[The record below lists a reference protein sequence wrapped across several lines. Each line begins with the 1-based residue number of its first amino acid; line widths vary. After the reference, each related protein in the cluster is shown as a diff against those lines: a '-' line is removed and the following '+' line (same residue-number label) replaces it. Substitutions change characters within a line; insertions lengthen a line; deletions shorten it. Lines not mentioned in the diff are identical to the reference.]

1 MEERIELS
9 RDALA
14 DLASQAALEVSGVV
28 ECLQSP
34 VEALASRIKREF
46 IRHGVKVEEEG
57 GGYRFAVHVSVRF
70 GESIPRIAD
79 EIRRRVKE
87 YMEATAGVRVTGV
100 DVVVEGVDF
109 PEKAGGGGGSAASS

>member
-14 DLASQAALEVSGVV
+14 DLASQAVLEVSGVV

-46 IRHGVKVEEEG
+46 IRHGVKVEEES
-57 GGYRFAVHVSVRF
+57 GGYRFTVHVSVRF
-70 GESIPRIAD
+70 GESIPRIAE
-79 EIRRRVKE
+79 EISRRVRE
-87 YMEATAGVRVTGV
+87 YMEGAAGVRVSGV

-109 PEKAGGGGGSAASS
+109 PEKAGGGSGAMAST

>member
-14 DLASQAALEVSGVV
+14 DLASQAALGVSGVV

-57 GGYRFAVHVSVRF
+57 GGYRFTVHVSVRF
-70 GESIPRIAD
+70 GESIPRIAS
-79 EIRRRVKE
+79 EIDRRLRE
-87 YMEATAGVRVTGV
+87 YMEAAAGIRVAGVE
-100 DVVVEGVDF
+100 VVVEGVEL
-109 PEKAGGGGGSAASS
+109 PEKGA